1 MKKPLPI
8 SNSRQD
14 FQPGRFRKSLLTW
27 YDAHARDL
35 PWRASQIA
43 PAPKF
48 KTLGN
53 SKP

>member
-8 SNSRQD
+8 SNSRGG
-14 FQPGRFRKSLLTW
+14 FGRAFSPGMTPN
-27 YDAHARDL
+27 ARDL

-43 PAPKF
+43 PPPKF